1 MLTQASTSRR
11 RTESYKYL
19 ALNEW
24 HIKYTVLMAHNL
36 KDIFKESRYIL
47 LNKHCNTKNFSLNAI

>member
-11 RTESYKYL
+11 RTESYKYH

-36 KDIFKESRYIL
+36 KDIIKDIFYSI
-47 LNKHCNTKNFSLNAI
+47 NTVN

>member
-11 RTESYKYL
+11 RTESYKYH
-19 ALNEW
+19 APNEW

-36 KDIFKESRYIL
+36 KDIFIKRIKIYF
-47 LNKHCNTKNFSLNAI
+47 TQ